1 MAQEFITFK
10 AIPNPTSL
18 SIDTL
23 KAYANPNHT
32 GKEHTILERVDSIES
47 LSEQRHGCYKLYL
60 KIVAIICLNLVKPK
74 KLSKHLFITIK
85 NNTRP

>member
-18 SIDTL
+18 SIDNF
-23 KAYANPNHT
+23 KAYANPTHT
-32 GKEHTILERVDSIES
+32 GKEHTILERVDSIDS

-60 KIVAIICLNLVKPK
+60 K
-74 KLSKHLFITIK
+74 
-85 NNTRP
+85 NTRYYMLTPNEAKKVIETLMHSHKK

>member
-18 SIDTL
+18 SIDTF
-23 KAYANPNHT
+23 KAYANPNHN

-47 LSEQRHGCYKLYL
+47 LGEQRHGCYKLYL
-60 KIVAIICLNLVKPK
+60 KNSRYYMLKPSEAEKVIETLIHNYK
-74 KLSKHLFITIK
+74 K
-85 NNTRP
+85 

>member
-18 SIDTL
+18 SIDIF
-23 KAYANPNHT
+23 KAYANPTHT
-32 GKEHTILERVDSIES
+32 GKEHTILERVDSIDS

-60 KIVAIICLNLVKPK
+60 KIVAIICLRLMKQK
-74 KLSKHLFITIK
+74 RLSKHLCTTTK
-85 NNTRP
+85 NNIRP

>member
-18 SIDTL
+18 SIDNF
-23 KAYANPNHT
+23 KAYANPTHT
-32 GKEHTILERVDSIES
+32 GKEHTILERVDSIDS

-60 KIVAIICLNLVKPK
+60 KNSRYYVLTPNEAKR
-74 KLSKHLFITIK
+74 LSKHLCTATK
-85 NNTRP
+85 NNIRL